1 MESSIQQLPEI
12 HLEIKAYLEQL
23 STVEKK
29 AYNIAKEHLGSS
41 FHVLRSN
48 GFIDWKKK
56 QK

>member
-12 HLEIKAYLEQL
+12 QAEIKAYLEQL

>member
-1 MESSIQQLPEI
+1 MESNIQQLPEI
-12 HLEIKAYLEQL
+12 QAEIKAYLEQL

>member
-1 MESSIQQLPEI
+1 MESNIQQLPEI
-12 HLEIKAYLEQL
+12 QAEIKAYLEL